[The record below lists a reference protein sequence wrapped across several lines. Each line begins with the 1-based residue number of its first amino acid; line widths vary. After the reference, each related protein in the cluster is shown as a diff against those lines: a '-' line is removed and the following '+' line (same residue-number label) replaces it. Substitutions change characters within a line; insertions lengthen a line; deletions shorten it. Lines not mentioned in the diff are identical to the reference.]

1 MAETDYMAEIVHR
14 LTLRR
19 AALLERI
26 KGYSMYETDQMT
38 EIARHIA
45 LRRVALLK
53 RIKGC
58 TEEEIEAV
66 QAFFPYPLPL
76 AFRQFLKAMGH
87 AGEWFFE
94 EYDIVIIPEYFR
106 ESYLSRNTFSDECF
120 VFPDDAFI
128 FAGSSQGCAVEY
140 FLAGQGLDD
149 PPVYYYV
156 ECGKQPTATGK
167 TFTEYLMPSVEASPT
182 EAQEAELY
190 KDHYLSLR
198 MYGENFGMSIDEE

>member
-26 KGYSMYETDQMT
+26 KGYSMYKTDQMT
-38 EIARHIA
+38 EIMRHIA

-58 TEEEIEAV
+58 TEAEIEAV

-87 AGEWFFE
+87 GGEWFMK
-94 EYDIVIIPEYFR
+94 EYDFVIIPEYFR
-106 ESYLSRNTFSDECF
+106 ESYLDRNKYSDQSF
-120 VFPDDAFI
+120 VLPDDAFI
-128 FAGSSQGCAVEY
+128 FACSQGCAFSY

-149 PPVYYYV
+149 PPVYYYG
-156 ECGKQPTATGK
+156 ECDKQPTATGK
-167 TFTEYLMPSVEASPT
+167 TFSEYLMPSVEASPT
-182 EAQEAELY
+182 EAQKAELY